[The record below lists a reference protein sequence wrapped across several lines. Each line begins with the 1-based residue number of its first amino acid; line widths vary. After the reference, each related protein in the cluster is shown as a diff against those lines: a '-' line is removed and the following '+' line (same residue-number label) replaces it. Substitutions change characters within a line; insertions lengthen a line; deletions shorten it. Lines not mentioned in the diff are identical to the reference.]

1 MALNLAQTVVD
12 FLKQNQGNKYTA
24 RDIANWIFDNRQDEC
39 AAKKE
44 RSDVL
49 NSDEDLIQQL
59 VREIGAY
66 QDRFVKLSNNT
77 VKMTAERPRKYYYTD
92 KTDFEEI
99 ECFEKKSSNGTLEAD
114 LYPILAEF
122 LYSSLNINP
131 KRINEKT
138 SSNNHGKEGNIWLH
152 PDLVGLEV
160 LSKKWDKEVVECVN
174 KHAYNITNLWSFEVK
189 IKLNSSNVRKAFF
202 QTVSN
207 SSWANYGYL
216 VATEIADDIMDELRM
231 LCSAHGIGI
240 ISLAPDNPNESQIL
254 IPAQEKEIID
264 WNIVNRIAKEN
275 KDFMNYVK
283 LIKQFY
289 QTGEVKEQEWDIPP
303 SLINS

>member
-24 RDIANWIFDNRQDEC
+24 RDIANWIFENRQDEC

-49 NSDEDLIQQL
+49 NSNEDLIQQL

-66 QDRFVKLSNNT
+66 QDRFVKLSNSNI
-77 VKMTAERPRKYYYTD
+77 KMTAERPRKYYYTD

-99 ECFEKKSSNGTLEAD
+99 EYTEKKTNNGLYESD
-114 LYPILAEF
+114 LYPVLAEF
-122 LYSSLNINP
+122 IYSRGINP
-131 KRINEKT
+131 KRIDEKT
-138 SSNNHGKEGNIWLH
+138 SSNKNGKEGNIWLH

-160 LSKKWDKEVVECVN
+160 LSKKWEKEVIECVN

-216 VATEIADDIMDELRM
+216 VATEISDDIMDELRM
-231 LCSAHGIGI
+231 LCAAHGIGI
-240 ISLAPDNPNESQIL
+240 ISLAPDNPTESQIL
-254 IPAQEKEIID
+254 IPAREKEVID
-264 WNIVNRIAKEN
+264 WDIVNRIAKEN
-275 KDFMNYVK
+275 KDFMKYVK

-289 QTGEVKEQEWDIPP
+289 QTGEIKEQEWDIPKG
-303 SLINS
+303 LTNS